1 MMKSPKKKKKP
12 DCLARLGT
20 DFKRKKERIEKRRRK
35 RRKRRKKKKTWT
47 NGHKWLSSAAA
58 AEAEAKWYMDTQTV
72 RGYLDIGTTP

>member
-35 RRKRRKKKKTWT
+35 RRKKKKKKKNMDKWT
-47 NGHKWLSSAAA
+47 QMVIFSSSSRSKMVYGH
-58 AEAEAKWYMDTQTV
+58 TNC
-72 RGYLDIGTTP
+72 